1 LTAVLEQQIR
11 STYNCQIENEAQYN
25 RSPFN
30 PLDFA
35 KNGTCKKR
43 FSYARSCFQN
53 WNFLSAKL
61 RSKHMLLQIR
71 STYELNLKEYRSKMY

>member
-53 WNFLSAKL
+53 
-61 RSKHMLLQIR
+61 
-71 STYELNLKEYRSKMY
+71 